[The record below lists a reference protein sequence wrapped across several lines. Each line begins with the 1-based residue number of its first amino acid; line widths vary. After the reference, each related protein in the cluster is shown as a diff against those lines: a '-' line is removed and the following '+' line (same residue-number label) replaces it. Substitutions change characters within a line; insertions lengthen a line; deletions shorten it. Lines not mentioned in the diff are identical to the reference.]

1 MPSIMSSIQHFREIK
16 ARKKMQEKENIQ
28 KKIGKKGKNHFYS
41 QIEQSYFQ
49 AMEKQSIGNILELN
63 LARLLC
69 SIQLNLNT
77 FF

>member
-1 MPSIMSSIQHFREIK
+1 MPSIMSSIQHFRRSK
-16 ARKKMQEKENIQ
+16 PGKNHRKENIQ
-28 KKIGKKGKNHFYS
+28 KRLERKGKNHFYS

-69 SIQLNLNT
+69 SAQLDLNT

>member
-1 MPSIMSSIQHFREIK
+1 MPSIMSSIQHFRRSKPGKNAKREHT
-16 ARKKMQEKENIQ
+16 

-49 AMEKQSIGNILELN
+49 AMEKQSIGNILELH

>member
-1 MPSIMSSIQHFREIK
+1 M
-16 ARKKMQEKENIQ
+16 EKENIQ
-28 KKIGKKGKNHFYS
+28 KKIVKKGKKHFYS

-63 LARLLC
+63 L
-69 SIQLNLNT
+69 